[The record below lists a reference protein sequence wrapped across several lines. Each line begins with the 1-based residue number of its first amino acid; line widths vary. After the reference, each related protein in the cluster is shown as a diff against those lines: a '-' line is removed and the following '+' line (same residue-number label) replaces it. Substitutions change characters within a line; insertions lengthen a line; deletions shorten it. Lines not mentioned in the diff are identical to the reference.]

1 MDAAIEFAVSEE
13 TMDFTLDRIRNGHLT
28 PPALFT
34 EIIVEKCQLINHHFL
49 NTRDH
54 LRIAANVS
62 NTTATITFHDTILED
77 SKLKIVTIS
86 NTPDLE
92 KQLIHLWKEVQQI
105 LKYYNEDDRIAELAS
120 INTYYRTF
128 AYNRMIAQYFI
139 FEFFKHVYFIT
150 IK

>member
-1 MDAAIEFAVSEE
+1 MDAAIEFAVSGE

-62 NTTATITFHDTILED
+62 NATATITFHDTILEY

-92 KQLIHLWKEVQQI
+92 KQLIHLWIEVQQI
-105 LKYYNEDDRIAELAS
+105 LKYYNEDDCIAELAS
-120 INTYYRTF
+120 IDTYYRTF
-128 AYNRMIAQYFI
+128 AYNCMIVQHFI
-139 FEFFKHVYFIT
+139 FEFF
-150 IK
+150 

>member
-1 MDAAIEFAVSEE
+1 MDAAIEFAVSGE

-54 LRIAANVS
+54 LRIAANVT
-62 NTTATITFHDTILED
+62 NATATITFHDTILED

-86 NTPDLE
+86 NTSDLE
-92 KQLIHLWKEVQQI
+92 KQLIHLWLEVQQI

-120 INTYYRTF
+120 IDTYYRTF
-128 AYNRMIAQYFI
+128 AYNCMIAQHFI
-139 FEFFKHVYFIT
+139 FEFF
-150 IK
+150 

>member
-1 MDAAIEFAVSEE
+1 MDAAIEFAVSGE
-13 TMDFTLDRIRNGHLT
+13 TMDFALNRIRNGHPT

-54 LRIAANVS
+54 LRIVANVT

-86 NTPDLE
+86 NTSDLE
-92 KQLIHLWKEVQQI
+92 NQLIHLWTEVQQI
-105 LKYYNEDDRIAELAS
+105 LKYYNEDDCIAELAS
-120 INTYYRTF
+120 IDTYYRTF
-128 AYNRMIAQYFI
+128 AYNRMIAQYFM
-139 FEFFKHVYFIT
+139 FEFF
-150 IK
+150 

>member
-1 MDAAIEFAVSEE
+1 MDAAIEFAVSGE

-34 EIIVEKCQLINHHFL
+34 EIIVEKCQLVNQHFL

-54 LRIAANVS
+54 LRIVANVT

-86 NTPDLE
+86 NTSDLE
-92 KQLIHLWKEVQQI
+92 NQLIHLWTEVQQL
-105 LKYYNEDDRIAELAS
+105 LKFYHEDDRIAELAS
-120 INTYYRTF
+120 IETYYRTF
-128 AYNRMIAQYFI
+128 AYNRMIAQHFM
-139 FEFFKHVYFIT
+139 FEFF
-150 IK
+150 

>member
-1 MDAAIEFAVSEE
+1 MEAAIEFAVSGE
-13 TMDFTLDRIRNGHLT
+13 TMDFTLDRIRNGHLI

-54 LRIAANVS
+54 LRIVANVS
-62 NTTATITFHDTILED
+62 NTTAIITFHDTIVED

-92 KQLIHLWKEVQQI
+92 KQLTHLWIEVQQI

-120 INTYYRTF
+120 IDTYYRTF
-128 AYNRMIAQYFI
+128 AYIRMIVQYFM
-139 FEFFKHVYFIT
+139 FEFF
-150 IK
+150 

>member
-1 MDAAIEFAVSEE
+1 MDAAIEFAVSGE

-54 LRIAANVS
+54 LRIAANVT
-62 NTTATITFHDTILED
+62 NMTATITFHDTIIED

-92 KQLIHLWKEVQQI
+92 KQLIHLWTEVQQI
-105 LKYYNEDDRIAELAS
+105 LKYYNEDDHKAELAS
-120 INTYYRTF
+120 IDTDYRTF
-128 AYNRMIAQYFI
+128 AYNCMIVQYFI
-139 FEFFKHVYFIT
+139 FELF
-150 IK
+150 

>member
-1 MDAAIEFAVSEE
+1 MDAAIEFAVSGE

-92 KQLIHLWKEVQQI
+92 KQLIHLWTEVQQI

-120 INTYYRTF
+120 IDTYYRTF

-139 FEFFKHVYFIT
+139 FEFF
-150 IK
+150 

>member
-1 MDAAIEFAVSEE
+1 MDAAIESAVGGE
-13 TMDFTLDRIRNGHLT
+13 TMDFTLDRIRDRHLT
-28 PPALFT
+28 LPALFT

-92 KQLIHLWKEVQQI
+92 KQLIHLWIEVQQI
-105 LKYYNEDDRIAELAS
+105 LKYYNEDDRIDELAS
-120 INTYYRTF
+120 IDT
-128 AYNRMIAQYFI
+128 
-139 FEFFKHVYFIT
+139 
-150 IK
+150 